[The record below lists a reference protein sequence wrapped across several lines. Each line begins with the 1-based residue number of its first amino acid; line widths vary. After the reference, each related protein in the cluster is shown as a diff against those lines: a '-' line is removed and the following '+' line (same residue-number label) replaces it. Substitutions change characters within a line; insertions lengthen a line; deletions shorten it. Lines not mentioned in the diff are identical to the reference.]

1 MLASAEKT
9 RTGTLRDE
17 QGVEVVEYAIIV
29 GLIVAVALVVLAA
42 IGLWVLGVYQQ
53 LQATVNA

>member
-1 MLASAEKT
+1 MNQIAPYGCSPS
-9 RTGTLRDE
+9 GM
-17 QGVEVVEYAIIV
+17 VCAIIV